1 MKFCNQCGAGVE
13 LRIPP
18 GDSVE
23 RHVCRA
29 CGTIHYINPK
39 VVVGCVAEWEGHILL
54 CRRAIEPC
62 SGLWTLPAGFMEVG
76 ESTREVAVRETFEE
90 ACARIVIDDLFA
102 LINIPHIDQVHVFYR
117 GRLLDPDFAA
127 GAESL
132 ETALFDEVDIPWP
145 TLAFRSVARCLKS
158 YFADR
163 RCGRFTVHE
172 EDLLPPPASDRHRG

>member
-1 MKFCNQCGAGVE
+1 MKFCNQCGASVE

-18 GDSVE
+18 GDSLE

-39 VVVGCVAEWEGHILL
+39 LVIGCVVEWEGDILL

-76 ESTREVAVRETFEE
+76 ESTRQAARRETLEE
-90 ACARIVIDDLFA
+90 ACARITIDDLFA
-102 LINIPHIDQVHVFYR
+102 LINIPHIDQVHIFYR
-117 GRLLDPDFAA
+117 GRLLEAEFAA

-132 ETALFDEVDIPWP
+132 ETALFGEADIPWQA
-145 TLAFRSVARCLKS
+145 LAFRSVALCLTS

-163 RCGRFTVHE
+163 RRGHFTVHE
-172 EDLLPPPASDRHRG
+172 EDMLPPASDHPRG